1 MSKGN
6 DVALAI
12 LLACGLFAVALVGG
26 EVMPPSPQCDDGID
40 NDGDGF
46 SDAQDPECYFTPG
59 VQPGDTEPPT
69 SIFCPTWDDET
80 HPPMNQQ
87 ECDGV

>member
-6 DVALAI
+6 DLALAI

-26 EVMPPSPQCDDGID
+26 EVQPPSTICNDGID

-46 SDAQDPECYFTPG
+46 SDNNDDDCRLVVGLSGDPMTPD
-59 VQPGDTEPPT
+59 P
-69 SIFCPTWDDET
+69 SIYCPEWNDERN
-80 HPPMNQQ
+80 PPMNQQ

>member
-12 LLACGLFAVALVGG
+12 LLACGLLAVALVGG

-40 NDGDGF
+40 NDGDGY
-46 SDAQDPECYFTPG
+46 SDTQEPECGFLPSP
-59 VQPGDTEPPT
+59 QPSDTEPP
-69 SIFCPTWDDET
+69 SWVYCPNWDDET